1 MIDKPV
7 YNIEDEINLR
17 LRTLTLIRWIAVFGQ
32 LGAIIVSFYYLD
44 FVFNVYQALFLIFC
58 SAVLNIVIMTRYP
71 ITKILNFNETFYLLF
86 YDLIQLVL
94 LLSLTGGLTNPFCVL
109 ILAPIV
115 IASTYLDFK
124 RTFIIVSISLIS
136 VTVLVFLYFPF
147 ESEQLGINKNDFSR
161 IGIFSIWAALVVTLL
176 FISAYC
182 FRVADE
188 SRKNT
193 QALRET
199 QLALSNEEKISALM
213 SLTAAA
219 VHELGTPLSTISV
232 IAKELINNTN
242 KDDLK
247 YNDLLIINSQIKRCS
262 NILER
267 LRTDSFSERS
277 NEFINRL
284 DFKRM
289 INEIINSY
297 QNEKIEFIIGTEKY
311 FDQNKVTI
319 LRSPE
324 IIQSIS
330 NVVDNAVKHAKSKVL
345 VNLKDEIDN
354 IMIEVIDDGEGFHP
368 EVFSLLGEPYVRKSS
383 KNNYKGLGLGLFIS
397 KNLLGK
403 NFGDIKFLNLKNQ
416 GGCVQI
422 LLSKKSLGLEN

>member
-1 MIDKPV
+1 MIEKPV
-7 YNIEDEINLR
+7 YNSEEEINLR

-32 LGAIIVSFYYLD
+32 LGAIVVSFYYLD
-44 FVFNVYQALFLIFC
+44 FIFNIYQAFFLILC
-58 SAVLNIVIMTRYP
+58 SAALNIIIMIRYP
-71 ITKILNFNETFYLLF
+71 LTKILNFTETFYFLF

-115 IASTYLDFK
+115 IAATYLDLK
-124 RTFIIVSISLIS
+124 RTILIVSISAIS
-136 VTVLVFLYFPF
+136 LTILTFFYFPL
-147 ESEQLGINKNDFSR
+147 ESDQLGINKNDFTR
-161 IGIFSIWAALVVTLL
+161 FGIFSIWAALLIALV

-182 FRVADE
+182 FKVADE

-193 QALRET
+193 RALRET
-199 QLALSNEEKISALM
+199 QLALFNEEKVSALM

-232 IAKELINNTN
+232 IAKELMNNAN
-242 KDDLK
+242 KEDLNHDDLV
-247 YNDLLIINSQIKRCS
+247 LINSQIKRCS

-267 LRTDSFSERS
+267 LRTDSFSEKS
-277 NEFINRL
+277 NEFINKL

-289 INEIINSY
+289 INEIIDSY
-297 QNEKIEFIIGTEKY
+297 QNEKIEFIVQTEEY
-311 FDQNKVTI
+311 FDTNNITI

-324 IIQSIS
+324 IIHSIS
-330 NVVDNAVKHAKSKVL
+330 NIVDNAIKHAKKRVI
-345 VNLKDEIDN
+345 VNLKDSVNDILIEI
-354 IMIEVIDDGEGFHP
+354 IDDGEGFSQDIYP
-368 EVFSLLGEPYVRKSS
+368 LLGEPYVGKST
-383 KNNYKGLGLGLFIS
+383 KNKHKGLGLGLFIS

-403 NFGDIKFLNLKNQ
+403 NFGDIKFLNLKDQ

-422 LLSKKSLGLEN
+422 LLSKKSLGL

>member
-1 MIDKPV
+1 LIEKLV
-7 YNIEDEINLR
+7 YNSEEEINLR

-32 LGAIIVSFYYLD
+32 LGAIVVSFYYLD
-44 FVFNVYQALFLIFC
+44 FIFNIYQAFFLILC
-58 SAVLNIVIMTRYP
+58 SAVLNIIIMIRYP
-71 ITKILNFNETFYLLF
+71 LTKILNFTETFYFLF

-115 IASTYLDFK
+115 IAATYLDLK
-124 RTFIIVSISLIS
+124 RTILIVSISAIS
-136 VTVLVFLYFPF
+136 LTILTFFYFPL
-147 ESEQLGINKNDFSR
+147 ESDQLGINKNDFTR
-161 IGIFSIWAALVVTLL
+161 FGIFSIWAALLIALV

-182 FRVADE
+182 FKVADE

-193 QALRET
+193 RALRET
-199 QLALSNEEKISALM
+199 QLALSNEEKVSALM

-232 IAKELINNTN
+232 IAKELMNNTN
-242 KDDLK
+242 KEDLNHDDLV
-247 YNDLLIINSQIKRCS
+247 LINSQIKRCS

-267 LRTDSFSERS
+267 LRTDSFSEKS
-277 NEFINRL
+277 NEFINKL

-289 INEIINSY
+289 INEIIDSY
-297 QNEKIEFIIGTEKY
+297 QNEKIEFIVQTEEY
-311 FDQNKVTI
+311 FDTNNITI

-324 IIQSIS
+324 IIHSIS
-330 NVVDNAVKHAKSKVL
+330 NIVDNAIKHAKKRVI
-345 VNLKDEIDN
+345 VNLKDSVNDILIEI
-354 IMIEVIDDGEGFHP
+354 IDDGEGFSQDIYP
-368 EVFSLLGEPYVRKSS
+368 LLGEPYIRKST
-383 KNNYKGLGLGLFIS
+383 KNKHKGLGLGLFIS

-403 NFGDIKFLNLKNQ
+403 NFGDIKFLNLKDQ

-422 LLSKKSLGLEN
+422 LLSKKSLGL

>member
-1 MIDKPV
+1 MIEKTI
-7 YNIEDEINLR
+7 YNAEEEINLR
-17 LRTLTLIRWIAVFGQ
+17 LRTSTLIRWIAVFGQ
-32 LGAIIVSFYYLD
+32 LGAIIISFYYLD
-44 FVFNVYQALFLIFC
+44 FKFNVYQAFFLIIC
-58 SAVLNIVIMTRYP
+58 SAVLNIIIMIRYP
-71 ITKILNFNETFYLLF
+71 LTKILNFNETFYF
-86 YDLIQLVL
+86 NIYDLIQLVL

-115 IASTYLDFK
+115 IASTYLDLK
-124 RTFIIVSISLIS
+124 RTILIVSISLIS
-136 VTVLVFLYFPF
+136 VTGLAFLYFPF
-147 ESEQLGINKNDFSR
+147 ESVQLGIDKNDFSR
-161 IGIFSIWAALVVTLL
+161 FGIFSIWSALIVTLV
-176 FISAYC
+176 FMSAYC
-182 FRVADE
+182 FKVADE
-188 SRKNT
+188 SRRNT
-193 QALRET
+193 RALRET

-232 IAKELINNTN
+232 VAKELMNNT
-242 KDDLK
+242 KSDDLK
-247 YNDLLIINSQIKRCS
+247 YDDLVLINSQIKRCS

-297 QNEKIEFIIGTEKY
+297 QNEKIEFIVETERY
-311 FDQNKVTI
+311 FDQNNITI

-330 NVVDNAVKHAKSKVL
+330 NIVDNAIKHAKKRIL
-345 VNLKDEIDN
+345 VNLKNKIDHILIEI
-354 IMIEVIDDGEGFHP
+354 IDDGEGFSQDIYP
-368 EVFSLLGEPYVRKSS
+368 LLGEPYVRKSS
-383 KNNYKGLGLGLFIS
+383 KNKHNGLGLGLFIS

-403 NFGDIKFLNLKNQ
+403 NFGDIKFLNLKDQ

-422 LLSKKSLGLEN
+422 LLSKKSLGLEH